1 MAVLTPALLSALT
14 IGFRKEYQ
22 TAFDAAMPEVQYTKL
37 STVVPSSTKSNTY
50 GWLGDFP
57 DYREWIGDRVLKD
70 MAAHGYAIE
79 NKDFEATVGV
89 KRTDIDDDNLGI
101 YAPMMAHMGQM
112 SARFPDKLVFDLLKA
127 GKTTLCYDGQNFF
140 DTDHPVYPNVDGT
153 GVPVTV
159 SNMDIDTAARPN
171 NPVWY
176 LLDTRSVLKPIIFQS
191 RKAPVFT
198 AMTKLDDEAVFSSN
212 LYRYGVDTRC
222 NVGFGFWQQAYA
234 SNQPLT
240 PDNFNA
246 AYAAMM
252 AVHGDGGKPLEI
264 KPSVL
269 ITPPSLRGA
278 ALDIVG
284 SERLAN
290 GQTNT
295 NKGVVEL
302 IVSGRL

>member
-14 IGFRKEYQ
+14 TGFRKEYQ
-22 TAFDAAMPEVQYTKL
+22 SAFDAAMPEVQYTKL
-37 STVVPSSTKSNTY
+37 ATVVPSSTKSNTY

-57 DYREWIGDRVLKD
+57 DYREWIGDRVIKD

-127 GKTTLCYDGQNFF
+127 GASTLCYDGQNFF

-153 GVPVTV
+153 GAATTV
-159 SNMDIDTAARPN
+159 SNMDIDTVARPN

-176 LLDTRSVLKPIIFQS
+176 LLDTRSVLKPIIFQN

-198 AMTKLDDEAVFSSN
+198 PMTKMDDEVVFTSN

-240 PDNFNA
+240 PENFNS

-252 AVHGDGGKPLEI
+252 AVQGDGGKPLEI
-264 KPSVL
+264 KASLLIVPS
-269 ITPPSLRGA
+269 TLRGA

-284 SERLAN
+284 AERLAN

>member
-1 MAVLTPALLSALT
+1 MAVVTPALLSALT
-14 IGFRKEYQ
+14 TGFRKEYQ
-22 TAFDAAMPEVQYTKL
+22 SAFDAAMPEVQYTKL
-37 STVVPSSTKSNTY
+37 ATVVPSTTKSNTY

-57 DYREWIGDRVLKD
+57 DYREWIGDRVIKD

-79 NKDFEATVGV
+79 NKDFESTVGV
-89 KRTDIDDDNLGI
+89 KRPDIEDDNIGI

-127 GKTTLCYDGQNFF
+127 GASTLCYDGQNFF

-153 GVPVTV
+153 GVAVTV
-159 SNMDIDTAARPN
+159 SNIDSGGTGPY
-171 NPVWY
+171 WY
-176 LLDTRSVLKPIIFQS
+176 LLDTRSVLKPIIFQN

-198 AMTKLDDEAVFSSN
+198 PMTKMDDESVFTSN

-240 PDNFNA
+240 PENFNA

-252 AVHGDGGKPLEI
+252 SVQGDGGKPLEI
-264 KPSVL
+264 KASLLIVPS
-269 ITPPSLRGA
+269 TLRGDG
-278 ALDIVG
+278 LDIVG
-284 SERLAN
+284 AERLAN

>member
-1 MAVLTPALLSALT
+1 MAVLTPALLTALT
-14 IGFRKEYQ
+14 TGFRKEYQ
-22 TAFDAAMPEVQYTKL
+22 SAFDAAMPEVQYTKL
-37 STVVPSSTKSNTY
+37 ATVVPSSTKSNTY

-57 DYREWIGDRVLKD
+57 DYREWIGDRVIKD
-70 MAAHGYAIE
+70 MAAHSYAIE
-79 NKDFEATVGV
+79 NKDFESTVGV
-89 KRTDIDDDNLGI
+89 KRTDIEDDNIGI

-127 GKTTLCYDGQNFF
+127 GTSTLCYDGQNFF

-153 GVPVTV
+153 GVATTV
-159 SNMDIDTAARPN
+159 SNMDIDTVARPN

-176 LLDTRSVLKPIIFQS
+176 LLDTRSVLKPIIFQN
-191 RKAPVFT
+191 RKKPVFT
-198 AMTKLDDEAVFSSN
+198 PMTKMDDESVFTSN

-240 PDNFNA
+240 PENFNA

-252 AVHGDGGKPLEI
+252 SVQGDGGKPLEI
-264 KPSVL
+264 KASLL
-269 ITPPSLRGA
+269 IVPATLRGMG
-278 ALDIVG
+278 LDIVG
-284 SERLAN
+284 AERLAN

-302 IVSGRL
+302 VVSGRL